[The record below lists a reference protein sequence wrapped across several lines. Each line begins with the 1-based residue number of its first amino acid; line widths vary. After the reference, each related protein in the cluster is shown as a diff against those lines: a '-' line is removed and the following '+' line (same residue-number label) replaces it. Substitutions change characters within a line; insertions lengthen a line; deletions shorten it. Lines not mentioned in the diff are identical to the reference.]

1 MTADGKSWLSV
12 RSKYKVYLINYRDM
26 QIFSYVSQLLLLIC
40 MKNCAVSFNQKF
52 ILQVELGSLYTLNS
66 SVNLYFLLH
75 VCVNLRINH
84 FDAYRNKGRRN
95 VLSFY
100 SVPPGHKSTPFR
112 GTCGRLLQLSFFPS
126 LLKLLNHRTYS

>member
-1 MTADGKSWLSV
+1 MTPDGKSWLSV
-12 RSKYKVYLINYRDM
+12 RSKHKVYLINYRDM

-84 FDAYRNKGRRN
+84 F
-95 VLSFY
+95 
-100 SVPPGHKSTPFR
+100 KSKI
-112 GTCGRLLQLSFFPS
+112 CFPT
-126 LLKLLNHRTYS
+126 KEMEKITGK